1 MVRRVIAILAPA
13 LAGAFGLMALP
24 ALAAPGDIHAVT
36 GEKVN
41 LRAGPS
47 DDASV
52 RSTVVRGDEVVELR
66 QDGSWLGVRVLR
78 TGEEGWLFSDLVKR
92 RVASTLGGPAGGP
105 AAGPAQAGFGKIA
118 PGFDG
123 LVASISDHLGYRFAD
138 KVEQTGNGNLR
149 VVPTQEWTYSTSRD
163 AKMYAALALYQMW
176 KNYNN
181 GRPVTVALGSQ
192 GPSAITIAD
201 SAKGPDLV
209 LPMMGSSR

>member
-1 MVRRVIAILAPA
+1 MSRRAITVFV
-13 LAGAFGLMALP
+13 GTFGLMGL
-24 ALAAPGDIHAVT
+24 LAAPTLGATGDVHAVT

-41 LRAGPS
+41 LRAAPS
-47 DDASV
+47 DDSSV

-66 QDGSWLGVRVLR
+66 QDGNWLGVRVLR
-78 TGEEGWLFSDLVKR
+78 TGEEGWLFSELVKR
-92 RVASTLGGPAGGP
+92 RVASTLGGP

-123 LVASISDHLGYRFAD
+123 LIANISDHLGYRFAD

-149 VVPTQEWTYSTSRD
+149 VVPTQDWTYNTSRD

-192 GPSAITIAD
+192 GPSAITIEDNAR
-201 SAKGPDLV
+201 GPELV

>member
-1 MVRRVIAILAPA
+1 MSRKTILVLVATLG
-13 LAGAFGLMALP
+13 LAAMP
-24 ALAAPGDIHAVT
+24 ALAASGDVHSVV

-47 DDASV
+47 DDAAV
-52 RSTVVRGDEVVELR
+52 RSTVARGGEVVELR
-66 QDGSWLGVRVLR
+66 REGNWLGVRVLR

-92 RVASTLGGPAGGP
+92 QTASTLGGGE
-105 AAGPAQAGFGKIA
+105 AAPAQAGFERLS

-123 LVASISDHLGYRFAD
+123 LMATIGERLGYRFAD
-138 KVEQTGNGNLR
+138 KVDQAGNGALR
-149 VVPTQEWTYSTSRD
+149 VVPTQEWSYNTGRD

-181 GRPVTVALGSQ
+181 GRPVTVTLGPQ

-201 SAKGPDLV
+201 AAKGPELTMPT
-209 LPMMGSSR
+209 LNPSR